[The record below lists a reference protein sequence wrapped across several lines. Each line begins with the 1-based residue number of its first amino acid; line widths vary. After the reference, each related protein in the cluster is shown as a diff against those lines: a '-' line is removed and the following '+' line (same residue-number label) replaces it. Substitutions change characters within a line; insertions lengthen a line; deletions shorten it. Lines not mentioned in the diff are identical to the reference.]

1 MPTKGG
7 NYLISGNY
15 QAGII
20 GIDFTNPAAPSVIA
34 LRRPEAAAEGH
45 HPNGSTFDPDGGD
58 WSTYWYNGKIYESDI
73 YRGMMV
79 WDLDNTYTNRA
90 NTVAI
95 VEPADADRPDRGR
108 QREADDHHRRAARRR
123 PVPPELGSARELHVR

>member
-7 NYLISGNY
+7 NILVSGNY

-20 GIDFTNPAAPSVIA
+20 VVDFTNPTAPQVIA
-34 LRRPEAAAEGH
+34 LRRPDPAAED
-45 HPNGSTFDPDGGD
+45 PDGSGDPDGGD

-73 YRGMMV
+73 YRGVMV
-79 WDLDNTYTNRA
+79 WDLDNAYTNRA
-90 NTVAI
+90 KTVDRR
-95 VEPADADRPDRGR
+95 EPADADRRLRGR
-108 QREADDHHRRAARRR
+108 QREADDHHRGAARGR